1 MSRVYV
7 DNPASVPPRYEPRRG
22 AGGGWYYET
31 ESEDDDDILQELI
44 QLISEQIL
52 PGMDEE
58 SLTEDLLIEEVEQ
71 ELSERAEQ
79 YKGEIRKA
87 VDSIMTE
94 KLSMD
99 RVYVNSEDEV
109 PEGYQPMRDDVG
121 DLYYEV
127 RDAPHIDSGRTS
139 KSRIYVDSPED
150 VSEKYESQEVEKTR
164 YYVNDPSEVPEQYD
178 VEEGDRGGYYYEVVE
193 GSSSDEVGEEG
204 AVDMADDIGDVGEW
218 EMGIDES
225 RDGVS
230 WDLDDGTSV
239 RVRPDV
245 NDPDK
250 WTVSV
255 SNADILESETMSER
269 VSDEEAFDV
278 AERFL
283 QGHSDGVDL
292 EEMNRE
298 ELFEPFNDGKEDKNK
313 SLNKEY
319 DVLHDAAGLEKQDD
333 DPCWEGYVQVGMKEG
348 EDGEMVPNCVP
359 EEDVDD

>member
-1 MSRVYV
+1 M

-31 ESEDDDDILQELI
+31 ESGDDDILQELI

-109 PEGYQPMRDDVG
+109 PEGYQAMRDDVG

-150 VSEKYESQEVEKTR
+150 VSEKYESQE
-164 YYVNDPSEVPEQYD
+164 D
-178 VEEGDRGGYYYEVVE
+178 
-193 GSSSDEVGEEG
+193 
-204 AVDMADDIGDVGEW
+204 
-218 EMGIDES
+218 
-225 RDGVS
+225 
-230 WDLDDGTSV
+230 
-239 RVRPDV
+239 
-245 NDPDK
+245 
-250 WTVSV
+250 
-255 SNADILESETMSER
+255 
-269 VSDEEAFDV
+269 
-278 AERFL
+278 
-283 QGHSDGVDL
+283 
-292 EEMNRE
+292 
-298 ELFEPFNDGKEDKNK
+298 DGKEDKNK

-319 DVLHDAAGLEKQDD
+319 ELEEGLTWTERVMVTDIDEESGMVTMVDTEGPSEWQDDMDDVEAKLEQLETREHDWMYELIAGEYASLEENEVHDVLHDAAGLEKQDE

-359 EEDVDD
+359 EGDVDD

>member
-1 MSRVYV
+1 MTGVFAFCRWVGSCERPNLFITRSQRLVCMSRVYV

-139 KSRIYVDSPED
+139 K
-150 VSEKYESQEVEKTR
+150 
-164 YYVNDPSEVPEQYD
+164 
-178 VEEGDRGGYYYEVVE
+178 
-193 GSSSDEVGEEG
+193 DE
-204 AVDMADDIGDVGEW
+204 
-218 EMGIDES
+218 
-225 RDGVS
+225 
-230 WDLDDGTSV
+230 
-239 RVRPDV
+239 
-245 NDPDK
+245 
-250 WTVSV
+250 
-255 SNADILESETMSER
+255 
-269 VSDEEAFDV
+269 
-278 AERFL
+278 
-283 QGHSDGVDL
+283 
-292 EEMNRE
+292 
-298 ELFEPFNDGKEDKNK
+298 
-313 SLNKEY
+313 
-319 DVLHDAAGLEKQDD
+319 